1 MKIFPLFVALL
12 LSQAA
17 KANFFNARQFDTLPM
32 IYTPSLL
39 LAELSASINEMQNL
53 QIFDAPAATRHTDF
67 LESQHS
73 PQSFGIQNRPQSFE
87 SQHFTFKSYPNPVVD
102 RILIEVQMTTD
113 VLRKSMI
120 ELADETGNIV
130 RNVPCL
136 PRMSLYVDDLP
147 QGKYTIGIKTNGR
160 TQASEPIEIK
170 R

>member
-1 MKIFPLFVALL
+1 MKIYPLFMALL

-17 KANFFNARQFDTLPM
+17 KANSLFVNQLDTLPM
-32 IYTPSLL
+32 IYIPSFLS
-39 LAELSASINEMQNL
+39 AEWSASIQEMQS
-53 QIFDAPAATRHTDF
+53 FDTPVSTRHTDF
-67 LESQHS
+67 LETQHS
-73 PQSFGIQNRPQSFE
+73 PQSFE

-113 VLRKSMI
+113 VLKKSMI
-120 ELADETGNIV
+120 ELSDDAGNIV

-147 QGKYTIGIKTNGR
+147 QGKYTIGIKTNGALQ
-160 TQASEPIEIK
+160 TSEPIEIK

>member
-1 MKIFPLFVALL
+1 MKIFPLFIALL

-17 KANFFNARQFDTLPM
+17 KANSLIVRQLDTLPIM
-32 IYTPSLL
+32 HESSFLF
-39 LAELSASINEMQNL
+39 AEWSTSKYDLQAMQS
-53 QIFDAPAATRHTDF
+53 FESPVKTRHTEF

-73 PQSFGIQNRPQSFE
+73 PQSFE
-87 SQHFTFKSYPNPVVD
+87 SQHFTFKSYPNPVTD
-102 RILIEVQMTTD
+102 RILIEVNMTTD
-113 VLRKSMI
+113 WLRKSMI

-147 QGKYTIGIKTNGR
+147 QGKYTIGIKTNGQPQ
-160 TQASEPIEIK
+160 TSEPIEIK

>member
-1 MKIFPLFVALL
+1 
-12 LSQAA
+12 
-17 KANFFNARQFDTLPM
+17 
-32 IYTPSLL
+32 
-39 LAELSASINEMQNL
+39 MQT
-53 QIFDAPAATRHTDF
+53 FAAPATTRHTDF

-73 PQSFGIQNRPQSFE
+73 PQSFE

-113 VLRKSMI
+113 VLKKSI
-120 ELADETGNIV
+120 LELSDATGNIV

-147 QGKYTIGIKTNGR
+147 QGKYTIGIKTNGQVQ
-160 TQASEPIEIK
+160 TSEPIEIK